1 MYADPIVDE
10 IHRFREQLLA
20 QHHGD
25 FSAYFAALTQAQR
38 LHPERYKSF
47 APQSTPPSAQATPI
61 RPSPSK

>member
-10 IHRFREQLLA
+10 IHQFREQLLA

-25 FSAYFAALTQAQR
+25 FTAYFAALAQAQR

-47 APQSTPPSAQATPI
+47 ASKSTPPSAQATPI
-61 RPSPSK
+61 RPSHSK